1 MGKYFRM
8 RGINTHLLNHGATQD
23 HVPAP
28 AGSAEDQ
35 SRRRSKLQRLGRVP
49 GILTIAL
56 ALVFGFTALY
66 ATGFHDPRP
75 HGVKIGLVGPGLSAA
90 QASSAINRTLPGGF
104 TFERYAVEP
113 DALTRL
119 RNADIQGLF
128 VLGSRSDS
136 LLVTGAFGFA
146 PTEAVTDAARSAA
159 AASGHSLTV
168 HDVNSLPPWDSRG
181 LASFFTVFGT
191 LVPSIVFGALLTLLG
206 KQLPARVR
214 WPAVI
219 LFALGA
225 GVLAAVGA
233 DTVVGALR
241 GHFWAVAGVATLLA
255 FAVASI
261 VHGLGR
267 LAGTAGVAATAL
279 VLMMLGQSSSG
290 GALTFELEPS
300 FYGAVSQLLP
310 NGAAISAMR
319 NSVYFHG
326 AHTLVPLLV
335 LSIWGLVG
343 VALGLTGEAIQTTA
357 QRRQAAQPRAEPVG
371 PTAAAA

>member
-1 MGKYFRM
+1 MGKYFCM
-8 RGINTHLLNHGATQD
+8 RGITTHLLNHGPTQN

-28 AGSAEDQ
+28 PGSPDAQ
-35 SRRRSKLQRLGRVP
+35 PRGRSRVQRVARVP
-49 GILTIAL
+49 GILTVAL
-56 ALVFGFTALY
+56 VLVFGFTALY
-66 ATGFHDPRP
+66 VTGFHGPRP
-75 HGVKIGLVGPGLSAA
+75 HDVKIGVVGPGSRAA
-90 QASSAINRTLPGGF
+90 RVSSAINRTLPGGF
-104 TFERYAVEP
+104 SFERYAAEP
-113 DALTRL
+113 EALRRL

-146 PTEAVTDAARSAA
+146 LTEAVTDAARSAA

-168 HDVNSLPPWDSRG
+168 RDVNPLPPWDSRG

-191 LVPSIVFGALLTLLG
+191 LVPSIVFGALLTLLC

-219 LFALGA
+219 LFAFGA

-267 LAGTAGVAATAL
+267 LAGVAGVATAVL
-279 VLMMLGQSSSG
+279 VLMLVGQSSSG

-310 NGAAISAMR
+310 NGAAIGAMR

-335 LSIWGLVG
+335 LSVWGSVG
-343 VALGLTGEAIQTTA
+343 VTLGLAGEAVQMTA
-357 QRRQAAQPRAEPVG
+357 QRRQATQPRAEPLG
-371 PTAAAA
+371 PTAATA